1 MIIIS
6 FKNWVCHI
14 LRAVVVLENCFLEW
28 FLVLKKK
35 LYLEK
40 GKTVFILKKQKEHV

>member
-6 FKNWVCHI
+6 FKNWACHI

-35 LYLEK
+35 I
-40 GKTVFILKKQKEHV
+40 VFGNGENCFYSKKQKKHV